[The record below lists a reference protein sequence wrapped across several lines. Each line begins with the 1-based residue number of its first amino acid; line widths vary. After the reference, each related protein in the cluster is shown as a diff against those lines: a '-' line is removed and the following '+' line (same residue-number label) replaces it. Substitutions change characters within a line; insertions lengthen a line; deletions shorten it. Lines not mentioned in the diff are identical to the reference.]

1 MISYLVP
8 GPERIFALGTET
20 VRRSPAQAR
29 FAQLRKSIDIMNVLL
44 VIIKTHLFL
53 VIYSSIIFRFNHM
66 DFNQLLAIQMDVKL
80 RKRNNNNRFL
90 KKVLNTESKITFSDS
105 AFHKP
110 ADMISELGRF
120 ALNFKVAYNNR

>member
-1 MISYLVP
+1 
-8 GPERIFALGTET
+8 
-20 VRRSPAQAR
+20 
-29 FAQLRKSIDIMNVLL
+29 
-44 VIIKTHLFL
+44 
-53 VIYSSIIFRFNHM
+53 M

-90 KKVLNTESKITFSDS
+90 KQVLNTESKITFSDS